1 MNPPRPDE
9 AASLPGDAGATPA
22 SPEELRADIERTRE
36 QLGDTV
42 EALVAKTDVKARA
55 VQRGSTLARDV
66 TGSAARQADK
76 LAGRLETAA
85 ARAAPPT
92 PADPARARRT
102 ARQAATGLAA
112 LTAAGGVI
120 AAWLSRRGRRS

>member
-1 MNPPRPDE
+1 MNPPRPE
-9 AASLPGDAGATPA
+9 ETAGLPGDADATPA

-55 VQRGSTLARDV
+55 VQRGSSLARDV

-76 LAGRLETAA
+76 LAGRLEAAA
-85 ARAAPPT
+85 ARAVPPG

-102 ARQAATGLAA
+102 AQQAATGLAA
-112 LTAAGGVI
+112 LTAAAGVA
-120 AAWLSRRGRRS
+120 AAWLSLRGLCW